1 MKRNYQYL
9 QGGGNL
15 PQKKLPKLDDSE
27 IEKLYKLYTSK
38 DKFYSKFKGT
48 KREYCSSVANLI
60 EVFYQKNNLDNV
72 DPNKFKKLIGKGK
85 DDEEINKIIK
95 ENILI
100 KPEKDS
106 EGKEYSDIYTRG
118 VTKDRNVY
126 TQGDLVR
133 RSKSTFFTKNRGDDL
148 TYSDLLRHFKKYE
161 KVIEIVFEDTFG
173 LDNFL
178 LTTKFPVIADIN
190 ASGNKERGDFFTRL
204 KYAGIVLTQKVKE
217 WKQEEEQSFRT
228 EYLFARYILR
238 PLGYFTDLNDEE
250 LRFLCMKKLFS
261 EKDKYVVVDFPMNFL
276 NAELKGNKTIGDE
289 DKGLQVDTKKV
300 TEIILDSFK
309 TGSPDTLLSNPKFAH
324 IFIMKYVN
332 NTAIINVEYDSD
344 GNLISPLPIQGII
357 DWDISDMFRT
367 PKGIQYLYEVREYL
381 KKYNNEKRPQDAT
394 EMLTGGEIDRKT
406 FNLVRDYF
414 DRPIKG
420 AIGGP
425 KANTDPADKITSLTL
440 DISNPKISK
449 KLKLVAYADTLGL
462 GDNPTVADFYKKMSD
477 PGLAEDFVAFGAN
490 DLIVNMRV
498 INEIKT
504 KDPEPL
510 EIKDLGLFDAD
521 ATVLQ
526 ILNDYGYETIT
537 IDNLRKFLSVII
549 GVPFLPEK
557 LSKPALMSLV
567 LFKIDKGPDPGIDL
581 SPPKEDPYV
590 TLVKKLSPG
599 IKSIGVGNLKDY
611 LKEKKL
617 ATPAELKE
625 IKKENLTVK
634 IEKYL
639 KPLLPKEELPTVEN
653 TIVSEEESEEEK
665 RKKEIT
671 KKLSSDENVTEDE
684 YRELAFLFGYT
695 DAKDPEVKLE
705 NVKKSLLK
713 DGDFTELLEK
723 IQEESS

>member
-1 MKRNYQYL
+1 MKRNYSYL

-15 PQKKLPKLDDSE
+15 PVKKLPKLDDSE

-38 DKFYSKFKGT
+38 DKFHSKFKGT
-48 KREYCSSVANLI
+48 KREYCSAVAGLI
-60 EVFYQKNNLDNV
+60 ENFYQKNNLDNV

-95 ENILI
+95 ENIRI
-100 KPEKDS
+100 KPAKDS
-106 EGKEYSDIYTRG
+106 EGNDYSAIYTRG

-126 TQGDLVR
+126 TQGDFVE
-133 RSKSTFFTKNRGDDL
+133 RSSSKLFTKIRGDDL
-148 TYSDLLRHFKKYE
+148 TYPDLLRHFKKYE

-204 KYAGIVLTQKVKE
+204 KHSGIVLTQKVKE
-217 WKQEEEQSFRT
+217 WKQDEEQSFIT
-228 EYLFARYILR
+228 EYLFARYVLR
-238 PLGYFTDLNDEE
+238 PLGYFTNLNDQE

-261 EKDKYVVVDFPMNFL
+261 EKDKYIVVDFPMNYL

-300 TEIILDSFK
+300 TEIILASFK
-309 TGSPDTLLSNPKFAH
+309 TGSFDKLLRNPKFAH

-332 NTAIINVEYDSD
+332 NTAITNVEYDSA
-344 GNLISPLPIQGII
+344 GNLISTLPIQGII

-367 PKGIQYLYEVREYL
+367 PKGIQYLYDVKEYL
-381 KKYNNEKRPQDAT
+381 TEYNNEKRPQDAT

-440 DISNPKISK
+440 DISNPKISE

-462 GDNPTVADFYKKMSD
+462 GDNPTVADFYKQMSN
-477 PGLAEDFVAFGAN
+477 PRIAEEFVAFGAN
-490 DLIVNMRV
+490 ELIVNMRV

-510 EIKDLGLFDAD
+510 EIRDLGLIDAD
-521 ATVLQ
+521 ATVLEL
-526 ILNDYGYETIT
+526 LNDYYGYETIT
-537 IDNLRKFLSVII
+537 IDNLRKFITEILE
-549 GVPFLPEK
+549 VPFLPK
-557 LSKPALMSLV
+557 LLPKPALMSIV
-567 LFKIDKGPDPGIDL
+567 LFKINKGPDPGIDL
-581 SPPKEDPYV
+581 SPPKDPYLELLQKWKPDI
-590 TLVKKLSPG
+590 TKM
-599 IKSIGVGNLKDY
+599 GVGNLKEY
-611 LKEKKL
+611 LKAKNL
-617 ATPAELKE
+617 ATTSELKE
-625 IKKENLTVK
+625 IKKDNLGDK
-634 IEKYL
+634 IKKYL
-639 KPLLPKEELPTVEN
+639 EPLLPKEESPTDVVSSTPLTN
-653 TIVSEEESEEEK
+653 TIDSDKTPEEKLVEEK
-665 RKKEIT
+665 RAEEYAKLIDEAKKLGATKEEIDATKSRNGLRRLIQDKTKKEI
-671 KKLSSDENVTEDE
+671 SD
-684 YRELAFLFGYT
+684 
-695 DAKDPEVKLE
+695 
-705 NVKKSLLK
+705 
-713 DGDFTELLEK
+713 
-723 IQEESS
+723 EESSSD